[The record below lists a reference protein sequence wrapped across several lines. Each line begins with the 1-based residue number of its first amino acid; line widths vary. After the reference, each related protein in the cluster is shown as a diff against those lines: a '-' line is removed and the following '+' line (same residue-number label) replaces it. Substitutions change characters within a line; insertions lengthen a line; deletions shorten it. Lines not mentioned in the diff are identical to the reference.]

1 MKKIYIVTIL
11 CIFIVIGTF
20 VFHKVNERKYT
31 KAINQS
37 NHIKNI
43 AHRGASAYAP
53 EHTIAAYKLGQ
64 QLKGDYIEIDLQMTK
79 DGYLVAMHDETL
91 NRTTNGTGLVKEH
104 TLEEIKQLNAGST
117 YNKKYPNLAKKEY
130 ENAKVPTLEEVIEV
144 FGHDANYYIETKSPD
159 EYPGMEEKLLEI
171 INHNEI
177 QDKVIIQSF
186 SEESLQKLHSL
197 HVNMLLVQLLS
208 YKKAVQLTELEI
220 KKYKTYCI
228 GLGMNYKYIDSA
240 YVKRIKKHGLEVH
253 PFAVDNEQDM
263 KKLLLWGVDGM
274 FTNYPDRLHSVLK
287 LKNS

>member
-1 MKKIYIVTIL
+1 MKKIYIVTII
-11 CIFIVIGTF
+11 CTFIVIGTF
-20 VFHKVNERKYT
+20 VFHKVNELKYT

-37 NHIKNI
+37 NYIKNI

-91 NRTTNGTGLVKEH
+91 NCTTNGTGLVKEH
-104 TLEEIKQLNAGST
+104 TLEELKQLKADSSFNE
-117 YNKKYPNLAKKEY
+117 KHPNLAKKEY

-171 INHNEI
+171 INHYEI

-186 SEESLQKLHSL
+186 SEESLQKIHNL
-197 HVNMLLVQLLS
+197 NINIPLVQLLS

-240 YVKRIKKHGLEVH
+240 YVKKIKKHGLEVH
-253 PFAVDNEQDM
+253 PFTVDNEQDM
-263 KKLLLWGVDGM
+263 KRLLLWGVDGI
-274 FTNYPDRLHSVLK
+274 FTNYPDRLHSLLK
-287 LKNS
+287 S

>member
-1 MKKIYIVTIL
+1 MKKIYIITIICTIIL
-11 CIFIVIGTF
+11 LGTF
-20 VFHKVNERKYT
+20 VLHKVDERKYT
-31 KAINQS
+31 KAINQA

-79 DGYLVAMHDETL
+79 DGHLVAMHDETV

-104 TLEEIKQLNAGST
+104 TLEEIKKLNAGSFF
-117 YNKKYPNLAKKEY
+117 NEKHPSLAKKDFED
-130 ENAKVPTLEEVIEV
+130 AKVPTLEEIIETL
-144 FGHDANYYIETKSPD
+144 GNGANYYIETKSPD
-159 EYPGMEEKLLEI
+159 EYAGMEEKLLEI
-171 INHNEI
+171 IKHYEI
-177 QDKVIIQSF
+177 SDNVIIQSF
-186 SEESLQKLHSL
+186 SEESLQKIHSL
-197 HVNMLLVQLLS
+197 DVTLPLVQLLP

-253 PFAVDNEQDM
+253 PFTVDNEKDM

-274 FTNYPDRLHSVLK
+274 FTNYPDRLHSL
-287 LKNS
+287 LQS